1 MSTYQTDVPQVTIT
15 ETGIAIPETHEILAG
30 TLKDIGV
37 AFGADLNLSSVS
49 TPQYVLASEQAQAIA
64 LAYAAMAFALSQ
76 FDPATAIGR
85 FQDALARIYFITR
98 KPGTPTVVTA
108 TCTGVPGSVLPAG
121 SRARD
126 VQGNIYTSLSE
137 VIFDVYGQAKVQF
150 ANIENGALPCAAGTL
165 IHIQQA
171 VSGWDA
177 ITNENPG
184 VTGTDIEGRDEM
196 ERRRWES
203 VALNAIGTVPAIRA
217 AVLDIRDVTDCYVIE
232 NKTGETVTVG
242 TTSYPLKSHSVY
254 VGVTGGD
261 DEEIARTI
269 WRKKDLGC
277 DMNGNTTVT
286 ILDSTAL
293 KMPYPEYE
301 IVFNRPDPVNIKF
314 LITIQRD
321 VALPSDIELRIK
333 NAVMDAFNGNRA
345 GFDRER
351 MAAIIYASSYY
362 TIVATVTTRINIIS
376 LLIGTETADSSIVT
390 TGIDQVPVIQ
400 SEDITVVMQ

>member
-1 MSTYQTDVPQVTIT
+1 M
-15 ETGIAIPETHEILAG
+15 
-30 TLKDIGV
+30 
-37 AFGADLNLSSVS
+37 
-49 TPQYVLASEQAQAIA
+49 
-64 LAYAAMAFALSQ
+64 
-76 FDPATAIGR
+76 
-85 FQDALARIYFITR
+85 
-98 KPGTPTVVTA
+98 TA